1 MANPWFRLYAEFAS
15 DPKVQML
22 SEPDQRRYVMLMC
35 LRCSNVTET
44 LHEAEIAFA
53 LRITEDQLA
62 ETKKL
67 FVARGFIDDK
77 WNLINW
83 DKRQFVSDSSYERV
97 KRHRQK
103 RADSGLPKQNFIPKS
118 LRDAVYDRDG
128 NACVYCQSTEDLTI
142 DHDLPQSRGG
152 TDEADNL
159 LTACRSCNASKRDL
173 TYSEFIERNS
183 LVTLQKRKSNSLYT
197 DKYTESNTDKP
208 KTFTPLAALVSLG
221 VSKKIASDW
230 LKIRK
235 AKKQVLTETALD
247 GVVLEAN
254 KAGLSMDAA
263 IKKCCENSWAGF
275 KASWLTNDGKPNQFQ
290 TKNERIA
297 ENNSKAIAEFVGEE
311 KTIEG
316 EVIDGR

>member
-1 MANPWFRLYAEFAS
+1 MANPWFRLYAEFAN

-22 SEPDQRRYVMLMC
+22 TETEQRRLVMLFC
-35 LRCSNVTET
+35 FRCNGHVTLQDE
-44 LHEAEIAFA
+44 EVAFQ
-53 LRITEDQLA
+53 LRISNDEWAL
-62 ETKKL
+62 TKANFIAK
-67 FVARGFIDDK
+67 GFI
-77 WNLINW
+77 NSANEVLNW
-83 DKRQFVSDSSYERV
+83 DKRQFVSDSSAARV
-97 KRHRQK
+97 AKHREK
-103 RADSGLPKQNFIPKS
+103 KKQESNVTVTPP
-118 LRDAVYDRDG
+118 D
-128 NACVYCQSTEDLTI
+128 TE
-142 DHDLPQSRGG
+142 
-152 TDEADNL
+152 TD
-159 LTACRSCNASKRDL
+159 
-173 TYSEFIERNS
+173 
-183 LVTLQKRKSNSLYT
+183 
-197 DKYTESNTDKP
+197 TESNTDKP

-275 KASWLTNDGKPNQFQ
+275 KASWLTNEGKPNQFQ